1 MLACT
6 RAIYA
11 SLGTSSLLGQDVNG
25 AGATLATRLAK
36 IGPRCSTTRT
46 SPHIQADQQRF
57 RNAVVKRPLDVI
69 KEAIVYL
76 HFCFSARDDGLRQGH
91 SDCLQ
96 KISSRAMLVDMTETE
111 TMTLGLA
118 LADPMY
124 TSAGDLEVDGSFTKD
139 LRFFSGQKSA
149 MHAHRAAGV
158 GVYIIGASPELY
170 TVAAGSCFGL
180 GDMVPKENR
189 CGVRFTTDEADASLL
204 SDRTCEFFGTTES
217 GTNNTYLLQG
227 GPSHQ
232 YVDHV
237 TCLLAEGFI
246 KNEIR
251 KRGKGLKSII
261 YIAEVAI
268 MLVHERTA
276 R

>member
-25 AGATLATRLAK
+25 AGATLATGLAK

-46 SPHIQADQQRF
+46 SPHIQADQQRL

-124 TSAGDLEVDGSFTKD
+124 TSAGDLQVDGSFTKD

-149 MHAHRAAGV
+149 MHALRAAGV

-170 TVAAGSCFGL
+170 T
-180 GDMVPKENR
+180 ENR

-217 GTNNTYLLQG
+217 STNNTYLLQG

-268 MLVHERTA
+268 MLLHERTS

>member
-11 SLGTSSLLGQDVNG
+11 PLGTSSLLGQDVNG
-25 AGATLATRLAK
+25 AGATLATRLTK

-46 SPHIQADQQRF
+46 SPHIQADQHRF

-69 KEAIVYL
+69 KEAITMG
-76 HFCFSARDDGLRQGH
+76 CDKATQ
-91 SDCLQ
+91 DCLQ
-96 KISSRAMLVDMTETE
+96 KISSRAMLVDMTEIE

-124 TSAGDLEVDGSFTKD
+124 TSAGDLQVDGSFTKD

-149 MHAHRAAGV
+149 MHALCATGV

-189 CGVRFTTDEADASLL
+189 CGVRFTTDEADTSLL

-232 YVDHV
+232 FVDHV

-268 MLVHERTA
+268 MLLHERAA

>member
-1 MLACT
+1 MKKRKATLESLPS
-6 RAIYA
+6 IYA

-25 AGATLATRLAK
+25 AGATLATGLAK

-76 HFCFSARDDGLRQGH
+76 HFFFSARDDGLRQGY

-111 TMTLGLA
+111 PMTLGLA

-124 TSAGDLEVDGSFTKD
+124 TSVGELQVDGSFTKD

-149 MHAHRAAGV
+149 MHALHAAGV
-158 GVYIIGASPELY
+158 GVYIIG
-170 TVAAGSCFGL
+170 SC
-180 GDMVPKENR
+180 DMVPKENR

-246 KNEIR
+246 KNEGGEA
-251 KRGKGLKSII
+251 GKSKSNI
-261 YIAEVAI
+261 
-268 MLVHERTA
+268 LGCVHE
-276 R
+276 